1 MNLLL
6 RSLYAFAVA
15 VAICFCHECT
25 VAAKITPSSNDN
37 RSYSSYALTAARPV
51 KRRKRRMGTSE
62 FNHQQQLQQEH
73 GRSLEQKMALHL
85 YENKE
90 EHDAQTCR
98 RVVHTVRG
106 GWLPAGY
113 NPFGYRITDLGQKF
127 LEFEGS
133 LDGDVGRFL
142 ASMKSGSRKS
152 TKTIKEQWLEI
163 VRVSKKGQSLR
174 IYRLLD
180 ELIEFCVKA
189 GFLN

>member
-37 RSYSSYALTAARPV
+37 RPYSSYALSAARPV
-51 KRRKRRMGTSE
+51 KRRKRRMETS
-62 FNHQQQLQQEH
+62 NYYHHQQEH
-73 GRSLEQKMALHL
+73 IRSVEQKMALHL

-90 EHDAQTCR
+90 ENDAQTCR

>member
-15 VAICFCHECT
+15 VAISFCHECT

-37 RSYSSYALTAARPV
+37 RSYSSYAARPV

-62 FNHQQQLQQEH
+62 FNQQQY

-90 EHDAQTCR
+90 EDDAQTCR